1 MTADAPSETD
11 LATIRALPLWRGEIT
26 VEALSG
32 GITNRNFVV
41 TDATRKA
48 VVRLGGDIPVHG
60 IMRFNEVAASRAAAA
75 AGISPAVLDAGPGY
89 LVLDFVEGETL
100 DEAGVRRRR
109 DACVELVARAHR
121 DMADHLRGPLLSF
134 NTFHVLRHYGHA
146 LREGGHRL
154 AGHLPDL
161 LAVADRLARTIGPI
175 DLIFG
180 HNDLLAANFIDDGSR
195 LWLVDWDYAGF
206 NTPLFDLAGLSS
218 NNGFGAAD
226 DAAML
231 GACFPRVDDHLRLRF
246 AAVRCASLLREAMW
260 SMVSEI
266 HSGLDFDYA
275 AYTAENLARFE
286 AALGQFAAM
295 DRS

>member
-1 MTADAPSETD
+1 MRRQLHA
-11 LATIRALPLWRGEIT
+11 ALPLWRGRIA
-26 VEALSG
+26 VAALSG

-41 TDATRKA
+41 TDGTRKT

-89 LVLDFVEGETL
+89 LVLDFIEGVTL
-100 DEAGVRRRR
+100 GEAGVRARR

-121 DMADHLRGPLLSF
+121 DMADHLRGPLLAF
-134 NTFHVLRHYGHA
+134 NVFHVLRHYGHV
-146 LREGGHRL
+146 LHEGGHRL
-154 AGHLPDL
+154 SARLPKF
-161 LAVADRLARTIGPI
+161 LATADRLARTLGAI
-175 DLIFG
+175 DLVFG
-180 HNDLLAANFIDDGSR
+180 HNDLLAANFIDDGQR
-195 LWLVDWDYAGF
+195 LWLIDWDYAGF

-218 NNGFGAAD
+218 NNGFGSAD
-226 DAAML
+226 DDGMLAAYF
-231 GACFPRVDDHLRLRF
+231 GTVDDHLRLRF

-266 HSGLDFDYA
+266 RSDLDFDYA
-275 AYTAENLARFE
+275 AYTAENLARLE
-286 AALGQFAAM
+286 AALAQFDTM